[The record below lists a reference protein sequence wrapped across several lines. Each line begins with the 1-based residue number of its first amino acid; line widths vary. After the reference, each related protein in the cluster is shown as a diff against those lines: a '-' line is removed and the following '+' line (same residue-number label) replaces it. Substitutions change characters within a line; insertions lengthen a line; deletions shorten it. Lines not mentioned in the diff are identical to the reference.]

1 MKPWDLLLLLH
12 TAPRFFISLVFSAF
26 VFSPLPDFWHIVG
39 SEISPNISSGH
50 LNSIWVCFLNL
61 RKHFWTFAL
70 AFLIVSMEISQFSW
84 ELFYSVYIYCKYGRV
99 LNTYEDGSCFALQV
113 AVNEV
118 SSQPQLGD
126 QAIDNSEEYREMMT
140 SLGDRLSV
148 HSKQVLYQ
156 RMMNIHF
163 MHHLVHQFQSQD
175 FSLVMKNLGIFSLIT
190 VSLES
195 WLHHPLGIQLH
206 LVTQQP
212 EARPSVGE
220 QILLEDHNFCKIH
233 IQSLNPKP

>member
-1 MKPWDLLLLLH
+1 MVVNVCHWHPPTSGSWWSHETCCYFFTLLLG
-12 TAPRFFISLVFSAF
+12 FFF
-26 VFSPLPDFWHIVG
+26 
-39 SEISPNISSGH
+39 
-50 LNSIWVCFLNL
+50 
-61 RKHFWTFAL
+61 
-70 AFLIVSMEISQFSW
+70 
-84 ELFYSVYIYCKYGRV
+84 
-99 LNTYEDGSCFALQV
+99 SCFFSICVTLLCLISDILLDLKSIQAYHQV

-126 QAIDNSEEYREMMT
+126 RAIDNSEEYREMMT

-163 MHHLVHQFQSQD
+163 MHHLVHQFQWQD

-212 EARPSVGE
+212 EACPSVGE

>member
-1 MKPWDLLLLLH
+1 MSP
-12 TAPRFFISLVFSAF
+12 
-26 VFSPLPDFWHIVG
+26 PLPVFWHIVG
-39 SEISPNISSGH
+39 SEISPSISSCH
-50 LNSIWVCFLNL
+50 LNSIWGFFFTS
-61 RKHFWTFAL
+61 RKRFWTFAL

-84 ELFYSVYIYCKYGRV
+84 ELFYSVYIHCKYGRV
-99 LNTYEDGSCFALQV
+99 LNTYKDGSSFALQV

-206 LVTQQP
+206 LVTQEP
-212 EARPSVGE
+212 EACPSVGE
-220 QILLEDHNFCKIH
+220 QILLEDHNFCKLH